1 MIAIRTEPDSVIFES
16 TELIEGQQIWD
27 TINILG
33 NGGVVDF
40 DDKISEKYEQGAGL
54 IVQDINEAYAE

>member
-1 MIAIRTEPDSVIFES
+1 M
-16 TELIEGQQIWD
+16 
-27 TINILG
+27 
-33 NGGVVDF
+33 VDF